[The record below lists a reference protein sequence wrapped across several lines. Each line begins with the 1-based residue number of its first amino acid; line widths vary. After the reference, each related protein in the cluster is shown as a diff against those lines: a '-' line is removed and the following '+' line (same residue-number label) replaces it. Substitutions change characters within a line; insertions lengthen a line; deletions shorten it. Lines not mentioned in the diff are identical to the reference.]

1 MRSSDHPAGD
11 APRATY
17 RLQLHAGFTFA
28 DAAQIVAY
36 LDDLGISDAYASPM
50 LTPRAGSTH
59 GYDITDHSALN
70 PELGGEDGFEQLSAE
85 LRARDMGL
93 VLDVVPNHMGIGDTR
108 NAWWADV
115 LENGPS
121 SIYARYFDIDWDP
134 VPRQLSGKVLLPVLG
149 DQYGDV
155 LDRGEL
161 QLRYADGAFAV
172 AYWDHRFPLNP
183 RSYSDLLTHRLG
195 QLIDSQGADSE
206 DVMELQSI
214 ITAVKYLPPRS
225 ETDPERIAERN
236 REKEVVKR
244 RIGRLYRDSKPV
256 RQAIDATLAEYN
268 GTPGTPRSFDLLDS
282 LLEQQPYRLAFWRV
296 ATEEINYRRFFDIND
311 LAAIRVELPEV
322 LDATHQLIFR
332 LLAEGKASGLR
343 IDHPDGLWDPAGYF
357 RQLQERYLA
366 YRAGDAADAADIARQ
381 LDAQVL
387 APAAA
392 EGRPPRWP
400 LYVVAEKILSL
411 GEPLPDDWAV
421 AGTSGY
427 DFLNE
432 VNGIFVDQVA
442 RRTLDRLYED
452 VAGPQPAYASLVNSK
467 KKEIMLVSL
476 SSELNSLSH
485 VLDELSEHNRRYR
498 DFTLNSLTFAI
509 REVIACLAVYRTYIT
524 GPETITARDV
534 RYIEQAVR
542 EARRRNPRTAG
553 AIFDFLRD
561 TLTLRNLESFAAEA
575 RESVLRFV
583 MKFQQLSGPVMA
595 KGVEDTSFYVYNRL
609 VSLNEVGGHP
619 QHFGGTVE
627 ELHERAA
634 ARARRWPGA
643 MLASSTHDTKRS
655 EDVRARINVLSE
667 MPREWRQLVTR
678 WGRLNAAKR
687 AAADE
692 AMPSRNDEYLLYQT
706 LVGAWPETDSP
717 TSVPASFK
725 ERIAAYMEKATREAK
740 VHTSWINPNPEYDQA
755 VQSFVAGI
763 LDGRRSRAFIESIG
777 ALSRKVAFFGRIN
790 ALAQTLIKLT
800 APGAPDIYQGNELW
814 DLSLVDPDN
823 RRPVD
828 YGLRARLLAEL
839 RDREAGG
846 DLAELAA
853 ELLAQAEDGRVKL
866 YLTERALGLRRERP
880 ALFAEGGYL
889 PLIAVGDRADHAV
902 AFARRLGE
910 QEAISVAPRLSL
922 RLAEGEQ
929 RPPTGAIWGETWL
942 PLPGVDVGAAY
953 ANILTGERLVAQ
965 ERHGMAGLPMAELLA
980 IFPLA
985 LLVRAEV

>member
-1 MRSSDHPAGD
+1 MTTSDQPDAP

-17 RLQLHAGFTFA
+17 RLQFHAGFTFA
-28 DAAQIVAY
+28 DATKIVAY
-36 LDDLGISDAYASPM
+36 LDDLGVSEAYASPI
-50 LTPRAGSTH
+50 LTPRSGSTH
-59 GYDITDHSALN
+59 GYDITDHSTLN
-70 PELGGEDGFEQLSAE
+70 PDLGGEDGFEQLSAA
-85 LRARDMGL
+85 LRARDLGL
-93 VLDVVPNHMGIGDTR
+93 ILDVVPNHMGIGDAR
-108 NAWWADV
+108 NTWWSDV
-115 LENGPS
+115 LENGSS

-149 DQYGDV
+149 DQYGVV

-161 QLRYADGAFAV
+161 QLRYADGAFSV
-172 AYWDHRFPLNP
+172 AYWDHRFPLSP
-183 RSYSDLLTHRLG
+183 RTYSDLLTHRLE
-195 QLIDSQGADSE
+195 QLIGAQGADSE

-236 REKEVVKR
+236 REKEIVKR
-244 RIGRLYRDSKPV
+244 RLDRLYKASKPV
-256 RQAIDATLAEYN
+256 RKAIDATLAEYN
-268 GTPGTPRSFDLLDS
+268 GDPGDAHSFDLLDG

-322 LDATHQLIFR
+322 LDATHQLIFHM
-332 LLAEGKASGLR
+332 LAEGKASGLR
-343 IDHPDGLWDPAGYF
+343 IDHPDGLWDPASYF
-357 RQLQERYLA
+357 RQLQERCLA
-366 YRAGDAADAADIARQ
+366 YCAGESADEAAITRQ
-381 LDAQVL
+381 LEEQVI
-387 APAAA
+387 APAEAA
-392 EGRPPRWP
+392 GRPPRWP

-421 AGTSGY
+421 AGTTGY

-432 VNGIFVDQVA
+432 VNGIFVDQAA
-442 RRTLDRLYED
+442 RRTIDRLYVD
-452 VAGPQPAYASLVNSK
+452 VVGPQPAYANLVNSK

-476 SSELNSLSH
+476 SSEINALSH
-485 VLDELSEHNRRYR
+485 ILDELTEHNRHYR
-498 DFTLNSLTFAI
+498 DFTLNSLTFTI
-509 REVIACLAVYRTYIT
+509 REVIACLPIYRTYISSPDT
-524 GPETITARDV
+524 VTARDV
-534 RYIEQAVR
+534 RYIEHAVR
-542 EARRRNPRTAG
+542 EARRRNPRTAA

-561 TLTLRNLESFAAEA
+561 TLTLRNLASFAAEA
-575 RESVLRFV
+575 HEPVLRFV

-619 QHFGGTVE
+619 EHFGGTVE
-627 ELHERAA
+627 RMHERAA
-634 ARARRWPGA
+634 ARASRWPLA

-655 EDVRARINVLSE
+655 EDVRARINVISE
-667 MPREWRQLVTR
+667 LPREWRQLVTR

-692 AMPSRNDEYLLYQT
+692 AEPMPSRNDEYLLYQT
-706 LVGAWPETDSP
+706 LVGTWPETDSP

-755 VQSFVAGI
+755 VQGFVAGI

-777 ALSRKVAFFGRIN
+777 AFSRKVAFFGRIN
-790 ALAQTLIKLT
+790 TLAQTLIKLT
-800 APGAPDIYQGNELW
+800 APGVPDIYQGTELW

-828 YGLRARLLAEL
+828 YALRARLLAEL
-839 RDREAGG
+839 RERTAGG
-846 DLAELAA
+846 DLAELAT
-853 ELLAQAEDGRVKL
+853 ELLEQAVDGRVKL
-866 YLTERALGLRRERP
+866 YLIERALGLRRERP
-880 ALFAEGGYL
+880 ALFAEGAYV
-889 PLIAVGDRADHAV
+889 PLEATGERAEHVV
-902 AFARRLGE
+902 AFARRLGQ

-922 RLAEGEQ
+922 RLADGEQ
-929 RPPTGAIWGETWL
+929 RPPIAAIWGDTWL
-942 PLPGVDVGAAY
+942 PLPDVAMGTAY
-953 ANILTGERLVAQ
+953 TNIFTGERLAAQ
-965 ERHGMAGLPMAELLA
+965 EREGVIGLPMCEALA

-985 LLVRAEV
+985 LLVKE